1 MTTRRRTPI
10 TTVVAASML
19 ISVPFIAEK
28 EGKSNDPYLDIA
40 KIPTVCYGET
50 RVPMRRYTDEECKQM
65 LEKAVKEVV
74 TPVLEMTPSLLNK
87 PYALAAATSLAYN
100 VGLTNYKNSTARKRF
115 NAGNFAG
122 GCSAIKLWDKARVN
136 GKLQTVKGLVNRR
149 NDEYKICMQDVQ

>member
-1 MTTRRRTPI
+1 MSKGRPALTA
-10 TTVVAASML
+10 VVAASML

-28 EGKSNDPYLDIA
+28 EGLRTDPYRDIA
-40 KIPTVCYGET
+40 GIATVCYGET
-50 RVPMRRYTDEECKQM
+50 KVPMKKYTPAECKEM
-65 LEKAVKEVV
+65 LEKSVEKYA

-122 GCSAIKLWDKARVN
+122 GCAGIKLWDKARVN

-149 NDEYKICMQDVQ
+149 ADEYKICIQDVRV

>member
-1 MTTRRRTPI
+1 MSTKRRTPL
-10 TTVVAASML
+10 TAVVAASML

-40 KIPTVCYGET
+40 KVPTVCYGET

-65 LEKAVKEVV
+65 LEKAVEEFA
-74 TPVLEMTPSLLNK
+74 TPVLELTPSLLNK

-100 VGLTNYKNSTARKRF
+100 IGLANYKVSSARKRF
-115 NAGNFAG
+115 LVGNFAG
-122 GCSAIKLWDKARVN
+122 GCAGIKLWDKAKVN

-149 NDEYKICMQDVQ
+149 ADEYKICVKDV